1 MQVSNFDENKSL
13 EETIND
19 SQNWKYILDK
29 SKLQADNIHNYEVD
43 DTSIEGVTHV
53 RLNIYPDGGVSRLRI
68 FGLKL

>member
-1 MQVSNFDENKSL
+1 
-13 EETIND
+13 
-19 SQNWKYILDK
+19 LDK